1 MVDGDGNPCPQ
12 LGQGLHP
19 FECSLEISVIEVS
32 VDIGSRLN
40 RGMSGQL
47 LGEIEVALRAE
58 ELRDRRVASRLMHR
72 RIGGDATLDDARV
85 L

>member
-32 VDIGSRLN
+32 VDIGNRLN
-40 RGMSGQL
+40 RGMSGEL
-47 LGEIEVALRAE
+47 LGELEVALRAGGTPVIAVW
-58 ELRDRRVASRLMHR
+58 RPTHR